1 MVSLARPAVGD
12 GAFALR
18 PRMSSWDQRSDE
30 RASAS
35 SGMPAG
41 LGAPEDLDVRILRLG
56 SEEYAVLSFRMFDW
70 ESYDRKC
77 ERLLHCL
84 TRNERSIVSQ
94 VVRGKT
100 NSEIARARGTSPRT
114 VGNQLRTI
122 YQKLG
127 VHSRRELCVRVVPG
141 ARALT

>member
-1 MVSLARPAVGD
+1 
-12 GAFALR
+12 
-18 PRMSSWDQRSDE
+18 
-30 RASAS
+30 
-35 SGMPAG
+35 MPAG

-56 SEEYAVLSFRMFDW
+56 SEEYAVLSFRTFDW
-70 ESYDRKC
+70 ESYDQKC
-77 ERLLHCL
+77 ERFLRCL
-84 TRNERSIVSQ
+84 TPSERSIVSH

-141 ARALT
+141 TRAIT